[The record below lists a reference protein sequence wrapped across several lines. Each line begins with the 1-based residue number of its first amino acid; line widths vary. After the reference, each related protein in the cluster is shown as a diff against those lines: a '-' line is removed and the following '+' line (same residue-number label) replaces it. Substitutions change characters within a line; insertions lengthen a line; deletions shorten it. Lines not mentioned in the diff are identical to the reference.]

1 MPAKFS
7 LLTMAALPLIP
18 VALACGGDD
27 GGGRI
32 TVNADSGGGGADS
45 PGTKCTANATY
56 GDVLA
61 GSDGNPLAG
70 AGSAGMPGGTGM
82 AAYSVSW
89 AGRMDPNAPP
99 DLVELILKE
108 GKNPY
113 GTAIEPGTVQLT
125 GEQTDWATCGAC
137 ALIIT
142 DVTPMGDSV
151 VYTDVYL
158 ATGGTLTLTSVTDTI
173 EGTITNAT
181 FTHVV
186 ASGTTLVKANDGC
199 DVSMPMVTIDSTIAA
214 QMGTAAGKG
223 PSSDDPLEAIRYSLQ
238 HRTF

>member
-7 LLTMAALPLIP
+7 LFTMAALPLIP

-27 GGGRI
+27 GGGKI
-32 TVNADSGGGGADS
+32 TVNGDAGGGTDS
-45 PGTKCTANATY
+45 PGTQCTASATY

-61 GSDGNPLAG
+61 GSDGMPLAG

-89 AGRMDPNAPP
+89 AGRMDPDAPP
-99 DLVELILKE
+99 DLIELILKE

-151 VYTDVYL
+151 VYTDIYL
-158 ATGGTLTLTSVTDTI
+158 ATGGTLNLTSVSDTI
-173 EGTITNAT
+173 QGSITNAT

-199 DVSMPMVTIDSTIAA
+199 NVSMPMVTINSTIAA
-214 QMGTAAGKG
+214 QSGSAAGKP
-223 PSSDDPLEAIRYSLQ
+223 PSSDDPVEAIKYSISN
-238 HRTF
+238 RTF